1 MSTCIELYLREVE
14 HEIHLRNAKFK
25 DCAEFIKKKAAKV
38 LCVNPGEKIL
48 GTRLIGIPPIPIGI
62 DEKNKRIMIPY
73 TKPCYGTFVIE
84 LPVDRKE
91 LENIKKVGRKC

>member
-1 MSTCIELYLREVE
+1 
-14 HEIHLRNAKFK
+14 
-25 DCAEFIKKKAAKV
+25 
-38 LCVNPGEKIL
+38 
-48 GTRLIGIPPIPIGI
+48 
-62 DEKNKRIMIPY
+62 MIPY